1 LAVLAVDDE
10 LGASHCVNLTTWATI
25 EDLAAF
31 AFGVAHSP
39 IMQRRRE
46 W

>member
-1 LAVLAVDDE
+1 VI
-10 LGASHCVNLTTWATI
+10 VNLTTWATMK
-25 EDLAAF
+25 DLAAF

-46 W
+46 R